1 MNLRFL
7 VTASK
12 VHEFY
17 ISFIHLLSPKWN
29 VESMFT
35 YMYVYLYTDIICIY
49 VIFTIIHVNTLV
61 VIKMQCTYPYN
72 FENEKSKTY
81 KIGAG
86 MYLVWYHLMC
96 ILNLLKSENSVCVW
110 EWQEIFIFPN

>member
-1 MNLRFL
+1 MKEFYSQQHHRMNLRFVHAIWPSNHKCETKVL

-35 YMYVYLYTDIICIY
+35 YMYVNLYTDIICIY
-49 VIFTIIHVNTLV
+49 VIFTIIHVNTLA
-61 VIKMQCTYPYN
+61 VIKMQ
-72 FENEKSKTY
+72 
-81 KIGAG
+81 
-86 MYLVWYHLMC
+86 M
-96 ILNLLKSENSVCVW
+96 
-110 EWQEIFIFPN
+110 